1 MSETIDMVFSLSG
14 RSLRPDYALPLW
26 QSLRVM
32 LPWLSDEPSAGI
44 LPIAGASAGDGILYL
59 SHRAHLTLRLPQRRA
74 GDAYALSGLQ
84 LDLGGGVEIG
94 EARLR
99 ALVPSPAQYSPCVA
113 IGCAAEEEFL
123 AECATRL
130 DEIGV
135 SCSLVCGRAQ
145 ARSGEEGEI
154 RGFSLML
161 HGLTA
166 AHSLRIQQ
174 LGLGEARKLGCGI
187 FVPHK
192 TATAVGA
199 A

>member
-1 MSETIDMVFSLSG
+1 MSDAIDMVFSLSG
-14 RSLRPDYALPLW
+14 SALRPDYALPLW
-26 QSLRVM
+26 QSLRAI
-32 LPWLSDEPSAGI
+32 LPWLIAEPSAGI
-44 LPIAGASAGDGILYL
+44 LPIAGASAGKGILYL
-59 SHRAHLTLRLPQRRA
+59 SHRAHLTLRLPQRRVA
-74 GDAYALSGLQ
+74 DAYALSGLQ
-84 LDLGGGVEIG
+84 MDLGGGITIG
-94 EARLR
+94 DARLR
-99 ALVPSPAQYSPCVA
+99 ALSPSPAQYSPCVA
-113 IGCAAEEEFL
+113 MGCSGEEEFL
-123 AECATRL
+123 AACATRL

-135 SCSLVCGRAQ
+135 SGSLICGRAQ
-145 ARSGEEGEI
+145 ARSGEGGEI

-166 AHSLRIQQ
+166 EHSLRIQQ

>member
-1 MSETIDMVFSLSG
+1 MNDAIDMVFPLSG
-14 RSLRPDYALPLW
+14 GSLRPDYALPLW

-32 LPWLSDEPSAGI
+32 LPWLVDEPSAGI

-59 SHRAHLTLRLPQRRA
+59 GRRARLTLRLPQRRIA
-74 GDAYALSGLQ
+74 DATALSGMQ
-84 LDLGGGVEIG
+84 LDLGGGIAIG

-99 ALVPSPAQYSPCVA
+99 ALHASPAQYSTCVA
-113 IGCAAEEEFL
+113 LGCDAEEAFL

-130 DEIGV
+130 TGIGV
-135 SCSLVCGRAQ
+135 NCGLVCGRAQ
-145 ARSGEEGEI
+145 MKSGEGGEI

-166 AHSLRIQQ
+166 AHSLSIQQ

-192 TATAVGA
+192 TTTAVGA

>member
-1 MSETIDMVFSLSG
+1 MSEAIDMVFRVSG
-14 RSLRPDYALPLW
+14 STLRPDYALPLW
-26 QSLRVM
+26 QSLRAT
-32 LPWLSDEPSAGI
+32 LPWLSEEPNIGI
-44 LPIAGASAGDGILYL
+44 LPIAGTSVGNGVLYL
-59 SHRAHLTLRLPQRRA
+59 SQRAHLTLRLPQRRVA
-74 GDAYALSGLQ
+74 DARALSGLQ
-84 LDLGGGVEIG
+84 LDLGGGFEIG

-99 ALVPSPAQYSPCVA
+99 PLLPSSAQYSPCVA
-113 IGCAAEEEFL
+113 VACPGEEDFL
-123 AECATRL
+123 AECARRL

-135 SCSLVCGRAQ
+135 SGSLVCGRAQ
-145 ARSGEEGEI
+145 ARRGEAGEI

-166 AHSLRIQQ
+166 AHALRIQEF
-174 LGLGEARKLGCGI
+174 GLGDARKLGCGI

>member
-1 MSETIDMVFSLSG
+1 LKDAIDMVFPLSG
-14 RSLRPDYALPLW
+14 NSLRPDYALPLW

-32 LPWLSDEPSAGI
+32 LPWLVDEPSAGI
-44 LPIAGASAGDGILYL
+44 LPIAGASVGDGVLYL
-59 SHRAHLTLRLPQRRA
+59 GQRAHLTLRLPQGRVA
-74 GDAYALSGLQ
+74 DATALSGLQ
-84 LDLGGGVEIG
+84 LDLGGGITIG

-99 ALVPSPAQYSPCVA
+99 ALHATPAQYSPCVA
-113 IGCAAEEEFL
+113 LGCEAEEAFL
-123 AECATRL
+123 AECTTRL
-130 DEIGV
+130 SEIGV
-135 SCSLVCGRAQ
+135 NCSLVCGRAQ
-145 ARSGEEGEI
+145 MKSGEGGEI
-154 RGFSLML
+154 RGFSLLL

-166 AHSLRIQQ
+166 AHSLSIQQ

>member
-1 MSETIDMVFSLSG
+1 MKDVIDLVFSLSG
-14 RSLRPDYALPLW
+14 SVVRPDYALPLW
-26 QSLRVM
+26 QSLRLT
-32 LPWLSDEPSAGI
+32 LPWLNDEPTAGI

-59 SHRAHLTLRLPQRRA
+59 SHRALLTLRLPQHRVE
-74 GDAYALSGLQ
+74 DAYALSGQQ

-99 ALVPSPAQYSPCVA
+99 ELLPTPAQYSPCVA
-113 IGCAAEEEFL
+113 MGCSAEEEFL
-123 AECATRL
+123 AACATRL
-130 DEIGV
+130 DEMGV

-145 ARSGEEGEI
+145 ARSGEGGEI

-166 AHSLRIQQ
+166 EHSLRIQQ